1 MNEKAVSGILLALLL
16 LIGLLTLTLNSQAV
30 RASGTI
36 CNRVGGTYDIAVNST
51 GAARLR
57 VPDPAFGM
65 MIPVFVVVENQG
77 SEWIRTDVEVSAFY
91 DTTLIGTTTVDA
103 DWYDPIYPGEQ
114 RVVSINWDLEP
125 LPNGVYTLSAN
136 ASVLPG
142 ETDTADNSFV
152 NGDVLKTIFA
162 DVTGDGLVDLFDLF
176 TLSKAYNAT
185 TPFADLNSDGIVNMT
200 DGHIMDAAYGST
212 SESPNWNPY
221 ADFDED
227 GYIGSADF
235 TIFVGCFGYT
245 GDPHWNLHADMN
257 ADNAIDL
264 SDLRDLS
271 NNYGAIAP

>member
-16 LIGLLTLTLNSQAV
+16 LIGMLTLTFNSQAV

-36 CNRVGGTYDIAVNST
+36 CNRVGGTYDIAVNNT

-57 VPDPAFGM
+57 IPDPLFGM
-65 MIPVFVVVENQG
+65 MVPVFVVVENQG
-77 SEWIRTDVEVSAFY
+77 SSPIETDVEVNAFY
-91 DTTLIGTTTVDA
+91 DTTLIGTTTVYA
-103 DWYDPIYPGEQ
+103 DWYDPIYPGDQ

-125 LPNGVYTLSAN
+125 LPNGVYTISAN

-142 ETDTADNSFV
+142 ETNTANNFFV

-176 TLSKAYNAT
+176 TLSKAHNAT
-185 TPFADLNSDGIVNMT
+185 THFADLNSDGIVNMT
-200 DGHIMDAAYGST
+200 DAYIMWAAAGST
-212 SESPNWNPY
+212 SESSNWNPY
-221 ADFDED
+221 ADLDGD
-227 GYIGSADF
+227 GYIGSSDSGVLGAS
-235 TIFVGCFGYT
+235 IGIT